1 MSTPTTVFRPAIPFI
16 LLRRGPWLL
25 TLLVVLVAALLWL
38 RALPAGATFILLI
51 AAAIILLLT
60 WNTLVLLGERYTL
73 GPDALVWESGVLR
86 RLRVEIPLARVQ
98 NTVLYRSLGER
109 LLGLG
114 TLGVATAGTDGYELV
129 WSSLARPDDV
139 LARLRAVLAVQ
150 QHPANDPAVSAPATP
165 PRSLPIIGLCGG
177 IGAGKSAVASILADL
192 GCLVIDS
199 DQRARAALDRPDVRD
214 QLVAWWGDGVLNA
227 DGRVDRSR
235 VARIVF
241 DDPQQRARLEALVHP
256 IVRQDRAAMIAEASA
271 VSGNAPARFRAI
283 VIDAPLLF
291 EAGLDRECDTIIFV
305 DAPADQRLRRVQSSR
320 GWSAQELARREAA
333 QWPLERKRAAAAH
346 VVNNADGTD
355 PTPELRR
362 ILDAVA

>member
-1 MSTPTTVFRPAIPFI
+1 MSTPTTVLRPAIPFI

-25 TLLVVLVAALLWL
+25 TLLALLIAAMLWL
-38 RALPAGATFILLI
+38 RGMPAGATFIILI
-51 AAAIILLLT
+51 AGAILLLLT

-73 GPDALVWESGVLR
+73 GPEALVWESGVLR
-86 RLRVEIPLARVQ
+86 SLRVEVPLARVQ
-98 NTVLYRSLGER
+98 NIVLYRSLGER
-109 LLGLG
+109 LFGLG

-129 WSSLARPDDV
+129 WSSLTRPHDV
-139 LARLRAVLAVQ
+139 LDRIRAAIDAHQ
-150 QHPANDPAVSAPATP
+150 RPANDPAVSTHAAP
-165 PRSLPIIGLCGG
+165 PRSLPVIGLCGG

-214 QLVAWWGDGVLNA
+214 QLVAWWGDGVLA
-227 DGRVDRSR
+227 PDGRVDRSR

-241 DDPQQRARLEALVHP
+241 SDPRERARLEALVHP

-305 DAPADQRLRRVQSSR
+305 DAPADQRLRRVQASR
-320 GWSAQELARREAA
+320 GWSAEELARREAA
-333 QWPLERKRAAAAH
+333 QWPLERKRAASAH
-346 VVNNADGTD
+346 VVNNADGAD
-355 PTPELRR
+355 PTPQLRT
-362 ILDAVA
+362 ILDGLA